1 MASPQWKP
9 YHLQS
14 ATVQDP
20 AILAYRGP
28 QNVAAQMSN
37 IMATSPPSI
46 PQSKNGFRET
56 GFIEKLLRSY
66 GFIQCYERDARLF
79 FHYSEY
85 AGQVDNMK
93 IGDQVEFQ
101 MSFDKKT
108 SRPIAVSVVQCLN
121 NRRVSFTNEIMGEE
135 RVSGTIAQ
143 ETSPKSSGIYNNYLP
158 QSMNDDRVIG
168 KVVVEAR
175 SQNNQLSSSP
185 GIQDGLGRVTYE
197 QKGECFFLPFSQ
209 DDVEGNSVLKV
220 GDEVSFFIS
229 TDKRNGRFRA
239 RSLRVLKLVPIPQVD
254 SPPRTSPKNLQR
266 TISLN
271 PNFLQSNLSNKTAE
285 QKQEMFNHHTS
296 LKKQFSCPD
305 NKMDLSLNNLRNR
318 NRTKSDVFEPSS
330 LPNGNV
336 KSTDNDGTKNSNKG
350 SLQGVICSMKESFGF
365 IERGDA
371 VKEIFF
377 HYSEVQ
383 GNVNDLLLG
392 DDVEYQI
399 DIRNDKEIAI
409 NIKRLPRG
417 TVIFDDV
424 GVDKKRGK
432 VLKTLKTVGRRSSD
446 PLAGKIVYET
456 LDGPIEIAYGDK
468 DQLGDFTL
476 QVGDLVEFH
485 IATDR
490 RDKLQRATN
499 IQFVEDT
506 FKVNGEK
513 REKGIINSL
522 KEGYGFV
529 NCAEKDLRVFFHFS
543 ELLDTK
549 ACVKMLDEVEFSII
563 ADPVTP
569 SRNIGV
575 RVKILTENNNNN
587 NISSPGDVV
596 QQARMIGTVEK
607 EPYMKNQGK
616 NKESIPGIILYDVN
630 GTKQTILYTITTVQG
645 QHPKYGDKV
654 EFQIS
659 ESKRDSTKSAVNVK
673 LINRVAS
680 SLQQGFIATLKDN
693 FGFIETAEHDKEVFF
708 HFSAFEGDIT
718 DLDLGD
724 EVDFT
729 ISRKTGKAS
738 AENIKKLPKGSVAPE
753 TVSSEVLDGII
764 MRCMRIVD
772 PGQEEYPGIVQEGT
786 EEDSEATSYTYGITS
801 LADKRDFL
809 QKGDLVKFSVATI
822 KATGETRATDIA
834 ALRKVIRSRVDSV
847 KGQYGF
853 LLHEVE
859 EDKKL
864 FFHMTEVHDGVEL
877 QPGDSVEFVVVQNQR
892 NGKYSA
898 VSLRKVEEQARVPRP
913 ERLISVSRLKSVG
926 DESAPRVIAI
936 RQVYGPDGTKGF
948 TSPRKPWKP
957 YEES

>member
-20 AILAYRGP
+20 AILAFRGP
-28 QNVAAQMSN
+28 PNVAAQMSN
-37 IMATSPPSI
+37 LMATSPPNLN
-46 PQSKNGFRET
+46 QTKNGFRES
-56 GFIEKLLRSY
+56 GYIEKLLRSY

-85 AGQVDNMK
+85 AGNIENMK

-101 MSFDKKT
+101 MSFDRKT
-108 SRPIAVSVVQCLN
+108 SKPIAVSVVQCLN
-121 NRRVSFTNEIMGEE
+121 NRRVSFNNEIMGEE

-143 ETSPKSSGIYNNYLP
+143 ETSSKTSGIYTNYLP
-158 QSMNDDRVIG
+158 QSISDDRVIG

-175 SQNNQLSSSP
+175 SQNYQTSSSP

-229 TDKRNGRFRA
+229 TDKRNGSIRA
-239 RSLRVLKLVPIPQVD
+239 RSLRVLKLVPVPQVD
-254 SPPRTSPKNLQR
+254 SPPRSSPKNLQR
-266 TISLN
+266 TMSLN
-271 PNFLQSNLSNKTAE
+271 PNFISNKTNE
-285 QKQEMFNHHTS
+285 QKQEIFTPHHKS
-296 LKKQFSCPD
+296 LNKQFSCPEPKID
-305 NKMDLSLNNLRNR
+305 NTSQLNSRIR
-318 NRTKSDVFEPSS
+318 NRTNSDLNELSLS
-330 LPNGNV
+330 LPNGSI
-336 KSTDNDGTKNSNKG
+336 KSSDNDGQKFNNNKTS

-365 IERGDA
+365 IERADA

-392 DDVEYQI
+392 DDVEFQI
-399 DIRNDKEIAI
+399 DIRNGKEIAI
-409 NIKRLPRG
+409 SIKRLPRG
-417 TVIFDDV
+417 TVIFEDV
-424 GVDKKRGK
+424 GIDKRRGK
-432 VLKTLKTVGRRSSD
+432 VQKTLKTVGRRQSD
-446 PLAGKIVYET
+446 PLAGRIVYET
-456 LDGPIEIAYGDK
+456 LEGPIEIPYGDK

-476 QVGDLVEFH
+476 QIGDLVEFN

-499 IQFVEDT
+499 INFVEDT

-513 REKGIINSL
+513 REKGFVNAV
-522 KEGYGFV
+522 KEGYGFITHS
-529 NCAEKDLRVFFHFS
+529 EKDMRVFFHFS
-543 ELLDTK
+543 ELLDSS
-549 ACVKMLDEVEFSII
+549 ALVKMNDEVEFTVIPD
-563 ADPVTP
+563 ATTP
-569 SRNIGV
+569 NRNLGV
-575 RVKILTENNNNN
+575 RVTILNENNNTPV
-587 NISSPGDVV
+587 IESV
-596 QQARMIGTVEK
+596 QQSRITGTVEK

-616 NKESIPGIILYDVN
+616 SKESIPGIILYDVN
-630 GTKQTILYTITTVQG
+630 GTKQTILYSLTTVQG
-645 QHPKYGDKV
+645 QQPKYGDKV

-659 ESKRDSTKSAVNVK
+659 ESKRDATKSAVNVK
-673 LINRVAS
+673 LVTRCTTPT
-680 SLQQGFIATLKDN
+680 QQGFIATLKDN

-708 HFSAFEGDIT
+708 HFSAYEGDIT
-718 DLDLGD
+718 ELDLGD

-729 ISRKTGKAS
+729 ISRKTGKPS
-738 AENIKKLPKGSVAPE
+738 AENIKRLPKGSVAPE
-753 TVSSEVLDGII
+753 LVSSEVLDGII
-764 MRCMRIVD
+764 IRCMRIVD
-772 PGQEEYPGIVQEGT
+772 PGQEEYPGIVQEGS
-786 EEDSEATSYTYGITS
+786 EESSEMISYTYGITS

-822 KATGETRATDIA
+822 KSTGETRATDIA

-877 QPGDSVEFVVVQNQR
+877 QPGDTVEFVVVQNQR

-898 VSLRKVEEQARVPRP
+898 VSLRKVEEQVRVPRP
-913 ERLISVSRLKSVG
+913 ERLISRLKSVG
-926 DESAPRVIAI
+926 DESGPRVIAT
-936 RQVYGPDGTKGF
+936 RQPNGPDGTRGF
-948 TSPRKPWKP
+948 TTPRQIWQPTP
-957 YEES
+957 ES